1 MNKLNNWIDKNINK
15 VLFYYL
21 LMQPFLDVIAGIF
34 TMFDIKNIIGI
45 SARLI
50 FFILCSYYLFFMSKR
65 NI

>member
-34 TMFDIKNIIGI
+34 TMFDIKNITLVDDTN
-45 SARLI
+45 RI
-50 FFILCSYYLFFMSKR
+50 FYTGNR
-65 NI
+65 